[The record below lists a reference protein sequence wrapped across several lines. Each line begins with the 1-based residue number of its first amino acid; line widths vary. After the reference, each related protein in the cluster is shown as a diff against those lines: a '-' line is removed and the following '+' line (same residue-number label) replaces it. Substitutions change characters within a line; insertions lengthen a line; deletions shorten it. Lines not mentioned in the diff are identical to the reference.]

1 MCRLLCRFAVL
12 FATMMVM
19 HRAHLQ
25 RSSKQHS
32 QGYVRELNMAS
43 RFELRQPT
51 DGENLAQLC
60 LKRQARYW
68 EQVSNRTQV
77 KCCWVETVSSTSDP
91 VGVCSVQYYL

>member
-1 MCRLLCRFAVL
+1 MCLLLCRFAVL
-12 FATMMVM
+12 FAMMIVM
-19 HRAHLQ
+19 HPVHLQ

-51 DGENLAQLC
+51 DGENLAQPC
-60 LKRQARYW
+60 LKQQGRYW

-77 KCCWVETVSSTSDP
+77 KYC
-91 VGVCSVQYYL
+91 